1 MCFCRKTKLRRM
13 EVVDVNAHLHTPY
26 SFSAFDS
33 IPQAAEMAASQ
44 GVKVVGI
51 NDFYS
56 MDGYAD
62 WDRET
67 RARKLYPLFNIEF
80 ISLNSEDQAAGVRV
94 NDPNNPGRTYIS
106 GKGLAFPV
114 KLSGEPAAQLAAVKK
129 ESNLQVAAMCEKV
142 AKLFADAGVE
152 FGWDEASIREKLTK
166 GSLRERHLAKAI
178 RLAVEGRWPVGAG
191 HDVSSEDDHDV
202 SSEDDHDGKGN
213 VIPDLI
219 GDLYAKILGQPLK
232 SDITNNAAVENE
244 IRSRLLKAGGAA
256 FVPETP
262 EAFLP
267 MATVREIIL
276 AAGGIPTYPFLADDA
291 KGGFTDFE
299 GDLAKAAATLKARG
313 FYSTEFITTRN
324 SVEVLERYAQ
334 YLWDQGFVVTFG
346 SEHNTPA
353 MEPIKLACRGGVDL
367 TDNLKRLN
375 YWGACIVAAHQKLVA
390 DGFQGYL
397 DAQGRPDLKYR
408 DKFILMGDKI
418 IKEAIK

>member
-1 MCFCRKTKLRRM
+1 M
-13 EVVDVNAHLHTPY
+13 EVCDVNAHLHTPY

-33 IPQAAEMAASQ
+33 IPQAAQMAAEQ

-114 KLSGEPAAQLAAVKK
+114 KLAGEPAAQLAAVKK

-178 RLAVEGRWPVGAG
+178 RLAVERLYPDTEEQKAFYEKIFG
-191 HDVSSEDDHDV
+191 
-202 SSEDDHDGKGN
+202 GK
-213 VIPDLI
+213 
-219 GDLYAKILGQPLK
+219 ALK
-232 SDITNNAAVENE
+232 SDLTADAKVENE
-244 IRSRLLKAGGAA
+244 IRGNLLKAGGAA

-299 GDLAKAAATLKARG
+299 GDLEKAAATLKARG
-313 FYSTEFITTRN
+313 FYSVEFITTRN

-397 DAQGRPDLKYR
+397 DEKGCPNLKYR

>member
-1 MCFCRKTKLRRM
+1 MCFCRKNKIRRM

-33 IPQAAEMAASQ
+33 IPQAAQMAAEQ

-56 MDGYAD
+56 MDGYAE

-142 AKLFADAGVE
+142 TGLFKALEAE
-152 FGWDEASIREKLTK
+152 FGWDEVSIREKLTK

-178 RLAVEGRWPVGAG
+178 RLAVARLYPDAEAQKAFYEKLFG
-191 HDVSSEDDHDV
+191 
-202 SSEDDHDGKGN
+202 GK
-213 VIPDLI
+213 
-219 GDLYAKILGQPLK
+219 PLK
-232 SDITNNAAVENE
+232 SDISADAKVENE
-244 IRSRLLKAGGAA
+244 IRGNLLKAGGAA

-267 MATVREIIL
+267 MSTVRSIIL

-299 GDLAKAAATLKARG
+299 GDLEKAAATLKARG
-313 FYSTEFITTRN
+313 FYSAEFITTRN
-324 SVEVLERYAQ
+324 SVEVLEKYCN
-334 YLWDQGFVVTFG
+334 YLWDNGFVVTLG

-353 MEPIKLACRGGVDL
+353 MEPIKLAARGGVDL
-367 TDNLKRLN
+367 TPRLKQLN
-375 YWGACIVAAHQKLVA
+375 YWGACITAAHQKLVA
-390 DGFQGYL
+390 DGFEGYL
-397 DAQGRPDLKYR
+397 DAEGRPNLKYR
-408 DKFILMGDKI
+408 DKFILMGDRI

>member
-1 MCFCRKTKLRRM
+1 M
-13 EVVDVNAHLHTPY
+13 EVCDVNAHLHTPY

-33 IPQAAEMAASQ
+33 IPQAAEMAAAQ

-56 MDGYAD
+56 MDGYAE

-114 KLSGEPAAQLAAVKK
+114 KLAGEPAAQLAAVKK
-129 ESNLQVAAMCEKV
+129 ESNLQVAAMCAKV
-142 AKLFADAGVE
+142 AKLFSDAGVE

-178 RLAVEGRWPVGAG
+178 RLAVARLYPEAAAQQAFYEKLFG
-191 HDVSSEDDHDV
+191 
-202 SSEDDHDGKGN
+202 GK
-213 VIPDLI
+213 
-219 GDLYAKILGQPLK
+219 ALK
-232 SDITNNAAVENE
+232 SDIAADAKVENE
-244 IRSRLLKAGGAA
+244 IRGNLLKAGGAA

-299 GDLAKAAATLKARG
+299 GDLEKAAATLKARG
-313 FYSTEFITTRN
+313 FYSVEFITTRN

-375 YWGACIVAAHQKLVA
+375 YYGACITAAHQKLVA
-390 DGFQGYL
+390 DGFDGYL
-397 DAQGRPDLKYR
+397 DVNGCPDLKYR